1 MGLCVGDAGLLH
13 VPVVARGPTLA
24 DQPEQ
29 REELKEAAVL
39 VATLC
44 EESDQVRR

>member
-1 MGLCVGDAGLLH
+1 MKPDFFTYLSWRVDA
-13 VPVVARGPTLA
+13 LA

-44 EESDQVRR
+44 EEFDQVRRC